1 MHGLEFRYFFVWNE
15 GNLQM
20 GWPKLNVIKFLKL
33 IVESKFKIVFK
44 WQSRSNLLRVIS
56 NDWALIQGSNLE
68 SLMQDA
74 RMIDE
79 L

>member
-1 MHGLEFRYFFVWNE
+1 
-15 GNLQM
+15 M
-20 GWPKLNVIKFLKL
+20 GWLKLMVIKFLKL

-44 WQSRSNLLRVIS
+44 WQSRSNLLRVIRF
-56 NDWALIQGSNLE
+56 QGSNLE